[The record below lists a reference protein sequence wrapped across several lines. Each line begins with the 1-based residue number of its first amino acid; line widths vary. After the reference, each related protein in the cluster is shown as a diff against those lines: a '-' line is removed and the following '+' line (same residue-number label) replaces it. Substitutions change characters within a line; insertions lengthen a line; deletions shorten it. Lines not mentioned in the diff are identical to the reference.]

1 MKKVGDFILS
11 PHIGQMK
18 QNSLLSLSKEEHIRS
33 FFKENHIDTSLMSDY
48 WVELL
53 DYNDDYKTC
62 LHCTS
67 LDTCPKENKGMK
79 KNLIYR
85 DQEISLEIEGCRF
98 SKTWEDKRNLLERFV
113 VTNVKE
119 EMLLTDLS
127 GLDILKKQ
135 DLTPNEKMALAYIIR
150 YVKGQGD
157 KGLFLHGNMGSGK
170 TSLLAGLMN
179 ALAKKGKNIGFIHFP
194 TYLIDLKSSF
204 STGETEYALDKI
216 MKTDYL
222 LLDGIGEENVTAWSR
237 DEILLSILSY
247 RLLNSLPTFF
257 TSMYGYK
264 ELEKVYTIKKG
275 DEIRVNTLISKM
287 KQLTQEI
294 MLDGGKIK

>member
-1 MKKVGDFILS
+1 MKKVGEFILS
-11 PHIGQMK
+11 PQIGEMK
-18 QNSLLSLSKEEHIRS
+18 QNSLLSLSKEKHIQS
-33 FFKENHIDTSLMSDY
+33 FIKENRIDTALMSEY

-53 DYNDDYKTC
+53 DYNDDYKAC

-67 LDTCPKENKGMK
+67 LDACPKENQGIK

-85 DQEISLEIEGCRF
+85 DGEISLEIEGCRF
-98 SKTWEDKRNLLERFV
+98 SKTWEEKRTLLEKFV

-127 GLDILKKQ
+127 ALDILNKQ
-135 DLTPNEKMALAYIIR
+135 ELTPNEKMALGYVIR
-150 YVKGQGD
+150 YVNGLGD
-157 KGLFLHGNMGSGK
+157 KGLFLHGDMGTGK

-247 RLLNSLPTFF
+247 RLLNNLPTFF

-264 ELEKVYTIKKG
+264 DLTKVYTIKKG

>member
-11 PHIGQMK
+11 PQIGQMK
-18 QNSLLSLSKEEHIRS
+18 QNSLLSLSKEEHIRT
-33 FFKENHIDTSLMSDY
+33 FFKDNHIDTSLMSDY

>member
-1 MKKVGDFILS
+1 MKKIGEFIMS
-11 PHIGQMK
+11 PQIGQMK
-18 QNSLLSLSKEEHIRS
+18 QDSLLSLSKEKHIQS
-33 FFKENHIDTSLMSDY
+33 FIKENHIDSSMMNEY
-48 WVELL
+48 WVEFL
-53 DYNDDYKTC
+53 DFNDDYKTC
-62 LHCTS
+62 MHCTS
-67 LDTCPKENKGMK
+67 LESCPKDNQGMK

-85 DQEISLEIEGCRF
+85 DHEISIEIESCQF
-98 SKTWEDKRNLLERFV
+98 SKTWEEKRDLLERFV

-119 EMLLTDLS
+119 EMLLTDLAS
-127 GLDILKKQ
+127 LDILRKQ
-135 DLTPNEKMALAYIIR
+135 DLTPNEKKALAYV
-150 YVKGQGD
+150 YKYAKEHGNT
-157 KGLFLHGNMGSGK
+157 GLFLHGDMGSGK
-170 TSLLAGLMN
+170 TTLLAGLMN
-179 ALAKKGKNIGFIHFP
+179 ALAKSGKNVGFIHFP

-247 RLLNSLPTFF
+247 RLLNQLPTFF

-264 ELEKVYTIKKG
+264 DLTKVYTIKKG

-287 KQLTQEI
+287 MQLTQEI

>member
-11 PHIGQMK
+11 PQIGQMK
-18 QNSLLSLSKEEHIRS
+18 QDSLLSLSKEKHIQS
-33 FFKENHIDTSLMSDY
+33 FLKENHIDTSLMSDY

-53 DYNDDYKTC
+53 DYNDDYKAC

-67 LDTCPKENKGMK
+67 LDTCPKENKGIK

-98 SKTWEDKRNLLERFV
+98 SKTWEEKRNLLEKFV
-113 VTNVKE
+113 ITNVKE

-127 GLDILKKQ
+127 SLDILKKQ
-135 DLTPNEKMALAYIIR
+135 DLTPNEKMALAYVIR
-150 YVKGQGD
+150 YANGQGD
-157 KGLFLHGNMGSGK
+157 KGLFLHGDMGSGK

-179 ALAKKGKNIGFIHFP
+179 ALAHDGKNIGFIHFP

-216 MKTDYL
+216 MKIEYL

-247 RLLNSLPTFF
+247 RLLNGLPTFF

-264 ELEKVYTIKKG
+264 DLIKVYTIKKG

>member
-11 PHIGQMK
+11 PQIGQMK
-18 QNSLLSLSKEEHIRS
+18 QNSLLSLSKEEHIRT
-33 FFKENHIDTSLMSDY
+33 FFKDNHIDTSLMSDY

-67 LDTCPKENKGMK
+67 LDTCPKENKGIK

-98 SKTWEDKRNLLERFV
+98 SKTWEEKRNLLERFV

-157 KGLFLHGNMGSGK
+157 KGLFLHGDMGSGK

-179 ALAKKGKNIGFIHFP
+179 ALAKDGKNIGFIHFP

-216 MKTDYL
+216 MKTEYL

-264 ELEKVYTIKKG
+264 DLVKVYTIKKG